1 MRRKREGMSEAQ
13 WKLNMVAVIVLM
25 IVYLIVT
32 LYNSERLAAQVEKM
46 SSHPFEMVVAGG
58 ELKMCIA
65 KMQVRVER
73 LYKHN
78 TMDDVIYI
86 RGILDELY
94 EETDQVLKRLKH
106 AYQGSDKEWDNLED
120 NLDEI
125 KKQQN
130 GFLLY
135 VSADECFPQDQ
146 VIAYEEEKIEPLYQ
160 ETTAMI
166 DEMLEDAEE
175 GGLQYVQNVEQLRVR
190 VLVLSIILMV
200 AMLAVFI
207 FSQYIMWR
215 QRKELQNRS
224 TLFDSLSKSIDDAF
238 VIRDAKSGE
247 IVYRSLNME
256 RVLGISPTDETLYQG
271 LKSEDVDEIYRYIG
285 DFELAAS
292 YKKLVE
298 YTRPDGEKRWVLL
311 RLYRVNNLDTPQV
324 ISFYSDRT
332 NEEKQRIFLDAAME
346 NADKANQAK
355 GDFLARMSHEI
366 RTPLN
371 AIIGLVTLAIA
382 SIEDSAKVQ
391 DCLTKINFSSKHLL
405 MLIDDILDMSQIE
418 SNKMKLQNEEFD
430 IYQFINSFVVTIYSQ
445 AKAKNLEFKE
455 SITGF
460 SEGSEYYGDSLR
472 MGQILLNL
480 VSNAIKFTPEGGSVF
495 LKVEKLVTKKNLDI
509 VRFEVTDTGIGM
521 SEEVQERIF
530 APFEQA
536 DSSIAAKFG
545 GTGLGMSITKNLVML
560 MDGKI
565 YVNSKENEGTTFTVD
580 IPLLK
585 KESET
590 KIPDFENM
598 GLNALVVDDEEE
610 ECRHAVRVLQEIK
623 IQAEWVMHGAQAIER
638 VISHHRGNRDYDIC
652 LIDWKMHDID
662 GIEVTRRIRA
672 EVGYD
677 VPIVMISAYDYME
690 IEEEARAA
698 GVDGFLPKP
707 LYRTAVYEEIS
718 RELKEREGRQIQG
731 KAKQKLLSGKKILL
745 AEDNDI
751 NRDIA
756 KELLELQGATVIA
769 CEDGKQ
775 ALQAFQNSGIREY
788 DAILLDIRMP
798 VLDGY
803 ETAGRIRALNRK
815 DAVIIPMIAVTA
827 HAFSGDVT
835 AALRAGMNAHVSKP
849 LDIAELCDKLI
860 KEMERAESE
869 YIQSGVAK
877 NDRSDLL

>member
-835 AALRAGMNAHVSKP
+835 VSYTHLTLP
-849 LDIAELCDKLI
+849 T
-860 KEMERAESE
+860 
-869 YIQSGVAK
+869 
-877 NDRSDLL
+877 N

>member
-32 LYNSERLAAQVEKM
+32 LYNSERLAAQTEKM

-146 VIAYEEEKIEPLYQ
+146 VIAYEEEKIKPLYQ

-521 SEEVQERIF
+521 SEEVQKRIF

-869 YIQSGVAK
+869 YIRSGVAK
-877 NDRSDLL
+877 NDR

>member
-32 LYNSERLAAQVEKM
+32 LYNSERLAAQTEKM

-652 LIDWKMHDID
+652 LIDWKMHDMD

-677 VPIVMISAYDYME
+677 VPIVMISAYDYVE

-707 LYRTAVYEEIS
+707 LYRSAVYEEIS

-869 YIQSGVAK
+869 YIRSGVAK
-877 NDRSDLL
+877 NDR

>member
-32 LYNSERLAAQVEKM
+32 LYNSERLAAQTEKM
-46 SSHPFEMVVAGG
+46 SSHPFEMVVVGG

-480 VSNAIKFTPEGGSVF
+480 VSNAIKFTPECGSVF

-690 IEEEARAA
+690 MEEEARAA

-869 YIQSGVAK
+869 YIRSGVAK
-877 NDRSDLL
+877 NDR

>member
-545 GTGLGMSITKNLVML
+545 GTGLSMSITKNLVML

-869 YIQSGVAK
+869 YIRSGVAK
-877 NDRSDLL
+877 NDR

>member
-32 LYNSERLAAQVEKM
+32 LYNSERLAAQTEKM

-285 DFELAAS
+285 DFELATS

-480 VSNAIKFTPEGGSVF
+480 VSNAIKFTPECGSVF

-690 IEEEARAA
+690 MEEEARAA

-869 YIQSGVAK
+869 YIRSGVAK
-877 NDRSDLL
+877 NDR

>member
-32 LYNSERLAAQVEKM
+32 LYNSERLAAQTEKM

-200 AMLAVFI
+200 AMLAVLI

-480 VSNAIKFTPEGGSVF
+480 VSNAIKFTPECGSVF

-690 IEEEARAA
+690 MEEEARAA

-869 YIQSGVAK
+869 YIRSGVAK
-877 NDRSDLL
+877 NDR

>member
-32 LYNSERLAAQVEKM
+32 LYNSERLAAQTEKM

-775 ALQAFQNSGIREY
+775 AFQNSGIREY

-869 YIQSGVAK
+869 YIRSGVAK
-877 NDRSDLL
+877 NDR

>member
-32 LYNSERLAAQVEKM
+32 LYNSERLAAQTEKM

-65 KMQVRVER
+65 KMQVRVEH

-869 YIQSGVAK
+869 YIRSGVAK
-877 NDRSDLL
+877 NDR

>member
-32 LYNSERLAAQVEKM
+32 LYNSERLAAQTEKM

-775 ALQAFQNSGIREY
+775 ALQSFQNSGIREY

-869 YIQSGVAK
+869 YIRSGVAK
-877 NDRSDLL
+877 NDR

>member
-224 TLFDSLSKSIDDAF
+224 TLFDSISKSIDDAF

-869 YIQSGVAK
+869 YIRSGVAK
-877 NDRSDLL
+877 NDR

>member
-32 LYNSERLAAQVEKM
+32 LYNSERLAAQTEKM

-460 SEGSEYYGDSLR
+460 SEESEYYGDSLR

-480 VSNAIKFTPEGGSVF
+480 VSNAIKFTPECGSVF

-690 IEEEARAA
+690 MEEEARAA

-869 YIQSGVAK
+869 YIRSGVAK
-877 NDRSDLL
+877 NDR

>member
-32 LYNSERLAAQVEKM
+32 LYNSERLAAQTEKM

-480 VSNAIKFTPEGGSVF
+480 VSNAIKFTPECGSVF

-545 GTGLGMSITKNLVML
+545 GPGLGMSITKNLVML

-690 IEEEARAA
+690 MEEEARAA

-869 YIQSGVAK
+869 YIRSGVAK
-877 NDRSDLL
+877 NDR

>member
-25 IVYLIVT
+25 IIYLIVT
-32 LYNSERLAAQVEKM
+32 LYNSERLAAQTEKM

-480 VSNAIKFTPEGGSVF
+480 VSNAIKFTPECGSVF

-690 IEEEARAA
+690 MEEEARAA

-869 YIQSGVAK
+869 YIRSGVAK
-877 NDRSDLL
+877 NDR

>member
-32 LYNSERLAAQVEKM
+32 LYNSERLAAQTEKM

-480 VSNAIKFTPEGGSVF
+480 VSNAIKFTPECGSVF

-509 VRFEVTDTGIGM
+509 VQFEVTDTGIGM

-690 IEEEARAA
+690 MEEEARAA

-869 YIQSGVAK
+869 YIRSGVTK
-877 NDRSDLL
+877 NDR

>member
-32 LYNSERLAAQVEKM
+32 LYNSERLAAQTEKM

-480 VSNAIKFTPEGGSVF
+480 VSNAIKFTPECGSVF

-690 IEEEARAA
+690 MEEEARAA

-707 LYRTAVYEEIS
+707 LYRMAVYEEIS

-835 AALRAGMNAHVSKP
+835 VALRAGMNAHVSKP

-869 YIQSGVAK
+869 YIRSGVTK
-877 NDRSDLL
+877 NDR

>member
-32 LYNSERLAAQVEKM
+32 LYNSERLAAQTEKM

-480 VSNAIKFTPEGGSVF
+480 VSNAIKFTPECGSVF

-652 LIDWKMHDID
+652 LIDWKIHDID

-690 IEEEARAA
+690 MEEEARAA

-869 YIQSGVAK
+869 YIRSGVTK
-877 NDRSDLL
+877 NDR

>member
-32 LYNSERLAAQVEKM
+32 LYNSERLAAQTEKM

-835 AALRAGMNAHVSKP
+835 AALRAGMNAHVRKP

-869 YIQSGVAK
+869 YIRSGVAK
-877 NDRSDLL
+877 NDR

>member
-32 LYNSERLAAQVEKM
+32 LYNSERLAAQTEKM

-78 TMDDVIYI
+78 MMDDVIYI

-869 YIQSGVAK
+869 YIRSGVAK
-877 NDRSDLL
+877 NDR

>member
-32 LYNSERLAAQVEKM
+32 LYNSERLAAQTEKM

-480 VSNAIKFTPEGGSVF
+480 VSNAIKFTPECGSVF

-545 GTGLGMSITKNLVML
+545 ETGLGMSITKNLVML

-690 IEEEARAA
+690 MEEEARAA

-869 YIQSGVAK
+869 YIRSGVAK
-877 NDRSDLL
+877 NDR

>member
-175 GGLQYVQNVEQLRVR
+175 GGLQYVQNVEQLRGR

-869 YIQSGVAK
+869 YIRSGVAK
-877 NDRSDLL
+877 NDR

>member
-32 LYNSERLAAQVEKM
+32 LYNSERLAAQTEKM

-135 VSADECFPQDQ
+135 VAADECFPQDQ

-869 YIQSGVAK
+869 YIRSGVAK
-877 NDRSDLL
+877 NDR

>member
-835 AALRAGMNAHVSKP
+835 AALRVGMNAHVSKP

-869 YIQSGVAK
+869 YIRSGVAK
-877 NDRSDLL
+877 NDR

>member
-590 KIPDFENM
+590 KIPDFDNM

-610 ECRHAVRVLQEIK
+610 ECRHATRVLQEIK
-623 IQAEWVMHGAQAIER
+623 IQAEWVMHGTEAIER
-638 VISHHRGNRDYDIC
+638 VISHHLGNRDYDIC
-652 LIDWKMHDID
+652 LIDWKMHDMD

-677 VPIVMISAYDYME
+677 VPIVMISAYDYVE

-707 LYRTAVYEEIS
+707 LYRSAVYEEIS

-869 YIQSGVAK
+869 YIRSGVAK
-877 NDRSDLL
+877 NDR

>member
-32 LYNSERLAAQVEKM
+32 LYNSERLAAQTEKM

-292 YKKLVE
+292 YKELVE

-869 YIQSGVAK
+869 YIRSGVAK
-877 NDRSDLL
+877 NDR

>member
-32 LYNSERLAAQVEKM
+32 LYNSERLAAQTEKM

-480 VSNAIKFTPEGGSVF
+480 VSNAIKFTPEGGGVF

-869 YIQSGVAK
+869 YIRSGVAK
-877 NDRSDLL
+877 NDR

>member
-1 MRRKREGMSEAQ
+1 
-13 WKLNMVAVIVLM
+13 
-25 IVYLIVT
+25 
-32 LYNSERLAAQVEKM
+32 M

-160 ETTAMI
+160 ETTDMI

-869 YIQSGVAK
+869 YIRSGVAK
-877 NDRSDLL
+877 NDR

>member
-32 LYNSERLAAQVEKM
+32 LYNSERLAAQTEKM

-224 TLFDSLSKSIDDAF
+224 TLFDSLSKSIDNAF

-869 YIQSGVAK
+869 YIRSGVAK
-877 NDRSDLL
+877 NDR

>member
-32 LYNSERLAAQVEKM
+32 LYNSERLAAQTEKM

-860 KEMERAESE
+860 KEMECAESE
-869 YIQSGVAK
+869 YIRSGVAK
-877 NDRSDLL
+877 NDR

>member
-382 SIEDSAKVQ
+382 TIEDSAKVQ

-869 YIQSGVAK
+869 YIRSGVAK
-877 NDRSDLL
+877 NDR

>member
-32 LYNSERLAAQVEKM
+32 LYNSERLAAQTEKM

-94 EETDQVLKRLKH
+94 EETNQVLKRLKH

-480 VSNAIKFTPEGGSVF
+480 VSNAIKFTPECGSVF

-690 IEEEARAA
+690 MEEEARAA

-869 YIQSGVAK
+869 YIRSGVAK
-877 NDRSDLL
+877 NDR

>member
-32 LYNSERLAAQVEKM
+32 LYNSERLAAQTEKM

-598 GLNALVVDDEEE
+598 GLNALMVDDEEE

-869 YIQSGVAK
+869 YIRSGVAK
-877 NDRSDLL
+877 NDR

>member
-32 LYNSERLAAQVEKM
+32 LYNSERLAAQTEKM

-78 TMDDVIYI
+78 TTDDVVYI

-106 AYQGSDKEWDNLED
+106 AYQGSDKEWDKLED

-135 VSADECFPQDQ
+135 VSADEDFPQDQ

-480 VSNAIKFTPEGGSVF
+480 VSNAIKFTPECGSVF

-530 APFEQA
+530 AHLNRRIP
-536 DSSIAAKFG
+536 
-545 GTGLGMSITKNLVML
+545 
-560 MDGKI
+560 
-565 YVNSKENEGTTFTVD
+565 
-580 IPLLK
+580 PLLQS
-585 KESET
+585 SE
-590 KIPDFENM
+590 E
-598 GLNALVVDDEEE
+598 
-610 ECRHAVRVLQEIK
+610 
-623 IQAEWVMHGAQAIER
+623 
-638 VISHHRGNRDYDIC
+638 
-652 LIDWKMHDID
+652 
-662 GIEVTRRIRA
+662 
-672 EVGYD
+672 
-677 VPIVMISAYDYME
+677 
-690 IEEEARAA
+690 
-698 GVDGFLPKP
+698 
-707 LYRTAVYEEIS
+707 
-718 RELKEREGRQIQG
+718 
-731 KAKQKLLSGKKILL
+731 
-745 AEDNDI
+745 
-751 NRDIA
+751 
-756 KELLELQGATVIA
+756 
-769 CEDGKQ
+769 
-775 ALQAFQNSGIREY
+775 
-788 DAILLDIRMP
+788 P
-798 VLDGY
+798 VW
-803 ETAGRIRALNRK
+803 A
-815 DAVIIPMIAVTA
+815 
-827 HAFSGDVT
+827 
-835 AALRAGMNAHVSKP
+835 
-849 LDIAELCDKLI
+849 
-860 KEMERAESE
+860 
-869 YIQSGVAK
+869 
-877 NDRSDLL
+877 

>member
-46 SSHPFEMVVAGG
+46 SSHPIEMVVAGG

-869 YIQSGVAK
+869 YIRSGVAK
-877 NDRSDLL
+877 NDR

>member
-1 MRRKREGMSEAQ
+1 
-13 WKLNMVAVIVLM
+13 
-25 IVYLIVT
+25 
-32 LYNSERLAAQVEKM
+32 
-46 SSHPFEMVVAGG
+46 
-58 ELKMCIA
+58 
-65 KMQVRVER
+65 
-73 LYKHN
+73 
-78 TMDDVIYI
+78 MDDVIYI

-480 VSNAIKFTPEGGSVF
+480 VSNAIKFTPECGSVF

-690 IEEEARAA
+690 MEEEARAA

-869 YIQSGVAK
+869 YIRSGVTK
-877 NDRSDLL
+877 NDR

>member
-13 WKLNMVAVIVLM
+13 WKLNRVAVIVLM

-610 ECRHAVRVLQEIK
+610 GCRHAVRVLQEIK

-869 YIQSGVAK
+869 YIRSGVAK
-877 NDRSDLL
+877 NDR

>member
-1 MRRKREGMSEAQ
+1 MKRKREGMSEAQ

-32 LYNSERLAAQVEKM
+32 LYNSERLAAQTEKM

-869 YIQSGVAK
+869 YIRSGVAK
-877 NDRSDLL
+877 NDR

>member
-32 LYNSERLAAQVEKM
+32 LYNSERLAAQTEKM

-190 VLVLSIILMV
+190 VLVLSIILMF

-869 YIQSGVAK
+869 YIRSGVAK
-877 NDRSDLL
+877 NDR